1 MDALLH
7 SSGQAGQ
14 EASEGL
20 IPCLN
25 AREEATQSLVNHGWQ
40 RLYSAL
46 TPHRASVTLLDPSES
61 LQISLQIPI
70 DEGEGLGGD
79 WDLWIEACN
88 RQLSVPLRLWLE
100 EQGVERMTLC
110 RLSGIGEQ
118 SMAQPLDLKA
128 MLQVA
133 RWLQDPIET
142 IEALAKAHS
151 SQLVLHLAGLG
162 PNS

>member
-7 SSGQAGQ
+7 PSEQADPQ
-14 EASEGL
+14 APERL
-20 IPCLN
+20 IPWLQ
-25 AREEATQSLVNHGWQ
+25 AREEATRSLVDHGWQ

-61 LQISLQIPI
+61 LQISLQIPLE
-70 DEGEGLGGD
+70 DGEDDGAD

-88 RQLSVPLRLWLE
+88 RQLSIPLRLWLE

-110 RLSGIGEQ
+110 RLSGTSDP

-133 RWLQDPIET
+133 RWLQDPIAT
-142 IEALAKAHS
+142 IEAIAKAHG